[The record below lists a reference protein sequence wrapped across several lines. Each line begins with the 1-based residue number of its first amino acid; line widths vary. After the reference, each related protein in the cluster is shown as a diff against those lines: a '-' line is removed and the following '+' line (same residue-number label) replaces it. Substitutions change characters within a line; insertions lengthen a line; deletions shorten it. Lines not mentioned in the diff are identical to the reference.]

1 MNYLLDTNICIYYL
15 KGLYQLDEK
24 FNSLPDGSLYISEIT
39 LAELKYGIANSS
51 EPKKNRAT
59 LENFLSEVRILP
71 IIDSLDIYAQE
82 KVRLRKLGRPVDDFD
97 LLIGASAIA
106 NSLVLV
112 TNNEKHFDRI
122 KGIEIENWTI

>member
-1 MNYLLDTNICIYYL
+1 LNYLLDTNICIYYL